1 MLRIGLTGGI
11 ASGKSAAATAFGA
24 LGITVIDADSIARE
38 LVTPGSPLLEQIIE
52 AFGEAYRQP
61 DGQLDRHAL
70 GARIFADTAE
80 RRRLEAIT
88 HPAIR
93 TELMT
98 RAQEASGPYVI
109 VMVPLLVE
117 TGMTDMVDRVLVVDA
132 TTEAQ
137 KQRLTARDGFDA
149 QRIDQILAAQ
159 ANRQDR
165 LAAADDVIDNNGDLA
180 HLREQVLAR
189 HEAYLALASEV

>member
-11 ASGKSAAATAFGA
+11 ASGKSAAAAAFAA
-24 LGITVIDADSIARE
+24 LGVTVIDADHIARE
-38 LVTPGSPLLEQIIE
+38 LVTPGSPILEDVLA
-52 AFGEAYRQP
+52 AFGERYRQA
-61 DGQLDRHAL
+61 DGHLDRKAL
-70 GARIFADTAE
+70 GSRVFADADA

-98 RAQEASGPYVI
+98 RAQDAAGPYVI

-117 TGMTDMVDRVLVVDA
+117 TGMIDLVDRVLVVDVS
-132 TTEAQ
+132 TEVQ
-137 KQRLTARDGFDA
+137 KQRLAARDGFDA

-180 HLREQVLAR
+180 HLKEQVLAR
-189 HEAYLALASEV
+189 HEAYLALAAEA